1 MHSIN
6 IQPSFSIQYIDNI
19 QIDPFSTFQY
29 HQKLCVMKDL
39 AALWIMS
46 IVCIHHCLITRGLA
60 SSLNTSWGWTMRKT
74 LTVTQTIW
82 SKWTFLH
89 KPLKESF
96 LECLR
101 KTQLGEVTEG
111 ATQGRL
117 VTVFLVRDQGM
128 KNNLSA

>member
-60 SSLNTSWGWTMRKT
+60 L
-74 LTVTQTIW
+74 
-82 SKWTFLH
+82 
-89 KPLKESF
+89 
-96 LECLR
+96 
-101 KTQLGEVTEG
+101 VTEHPL
-111 ATQGRL
+111 RL
-117 VTVFLVRDQGM
+117 
-128 KNNLSA
+128 NNEKDTNSYPDNLK